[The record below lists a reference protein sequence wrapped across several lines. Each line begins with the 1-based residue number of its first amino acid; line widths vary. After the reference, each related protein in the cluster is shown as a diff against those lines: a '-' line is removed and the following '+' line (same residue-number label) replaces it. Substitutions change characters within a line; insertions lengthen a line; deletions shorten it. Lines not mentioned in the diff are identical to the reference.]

1 MPFCQYKHLNV
12 HYTETGKGR
21 VIVLLHGFLE
31 DLTMW
36 RGYVKELSTRYRVIC
51 VDLLGHGK
59 TECHGYVHSME
70 DMAGAVNAVLKE
82 LHVRRYIMIGH
93 SMGGYVALAYAEL
106 FPDNLIGLGLFYSTP
121 KEDSA
126 EKKNLRQRAIE
137 SVKQR
142 KDLFIKSS
150 IPGLFY
156 EGNLRKYKGRVETL
170 IKRATAMSAQG
181 IVAALE
187 GMRERPDREVLL
199 HFGPYAVL
207 VISGER
213 DGLIPIEGMKEV
225 MAFPKVTHSLVTP
238 NGHMGHIEDR
248 DACLKMI
255 KRFII
260 DTHEHHNS
268 LPHR

>member
-1 MPFCQYKHLNV
+1 M
-12 HYTETGKGR
+12 
-21 VIVLLHGFLE
+21 VLLHGFLE

-36 RGYVKELSTRYRVIC
+36 RSYAKALSARYKVVCI
-51 VDLLGHGK
+51 DLLGHGK

-82 LHVRRYIMIGH
+82 LNVRRYIMIGH
-93 SMGGYVALAYAEL
+93 SMGGYVALAYGEL

-121 KEDSA
+121 KEDSP
-126 EKKNLRQRAIE
+126 EKKIMRLRAIE
-137 SVKQR
+137 SVKKH
-142 KDLFIKSS
+142 KDLFVKTS

-156 EGNLRKYKGRVETL
+156 SGNVRKYKGRIETL
-170 IKRATAMSAQG
+170 IKRATAMRPQG

-213 DGLIPIEGMKEV
+213 DGLIPIETMKEV
-225 MAFPKVTHSLVTP
+225 MTLPKVTHALVTP
-238 NGHMGHIEDR
+238 NGHMGHIEDKE
-248 DACLKMI
+248 ACLKMI
-255 KRFII
+255 KRFIL
-260 DTHEHHNS
+260 DTHEAGPIS
-268 LPHR
+268 